1 MLKFL
6 FDVHSYFSKAFLKC
20 DFKYRSSY
28 TIDEFTNF
36 SVLLSYKI
44 ILYIILLVRVRHL
57 SLTKSKKFNYTLLSN
72 TSEGELLVV
81 DVVNA
86 YQSNQS
92 VETTKS
98 KIYVFLSN
106 SPNVVNLSFDSILK
120 LSDA

>member
-44 ILYIILLVRVRHL
+44 ILYIILLVRVCHL
-57 SLTKSKKFNYTLLSN
+57 SLTKSKSLIISLLSN
-72 TSEGELLVV
+72 TSEGELLGV
-81 DVVNA
+81 DVVNV
-86 YQSNQS
+86 YQSNPS

-98 KIYVFLSN
+98 KIYVFLCAT
-106 SPNVVNLSFDSILK
+106 PPVA
-120 LSDA
+120 SDAM

>member
-20 DFKYRSSY
+20 EFKYRSSY

-44 ILYIILLVRVRHL
+44 ILHIILLVRVRHL

-92 VETTKS
+92 VETTKY
-98 KIYVFLSN
+98 KIYVFPFKFSKR
-106 SPNVVNLSFDSILK
+106 SKSKFGSILK